1 MAIHSI
7 VSVVSCDVQRSSSL
21 NHMPVLF
28 IDARLHYLKNSVACY
43 AVRILS
49 ISTDSFYFRF

>member
-1 MAIHSI
+1 
-7 VSVVSCDVQRSSSL
+7 
-21 NHMPVLF
+21 VLY
-28 IDARLHYLKNSVACY
+28 IDARLHYLKNSVACC